1 MKTSKKLL
9 HLTFLSLALFFS
21 ACIKEEGSS
30 LEKFLET
37 CPYELQRDG
46 AIHYLQFPVK
56 VEPNQVTYSVGD
68 TLTVSMTFIDSI
80 FDANMNRRFKVS
92 NYPLE
97 PSSALIEIDV
107 ENKLFISGFNRNE
120 VLIDSTFL
128 TGWAAG
134 GSISADEFIGRV
146 FPTTLFGKAVHDQD
160 TYIFSYDIVLET
172 PGRYILTTG
181 DSYMTMGP
189 SDPRKDIISATPF
202 DERCPDSG
210 LIVEVRLNGENNLAE
225 FIDEVAV
232 LDTVFNRDRFFT
244 EDESLNHHLYNGGSS
259 GQPVEIWGFFCFEVV
274 E

>member
-9 HLTFLSLALFFS
+9 QLTFLSLALFFS

-30 LEKFLET
+30 FEKFLET

-107 ENKLFISGFNRNE
+107 DNKLFISGFNRNE
-120 VLIDSTFL
+120 VLIDSIYYR
-128 TGWAAG
+128 GWAR
-134 GSISADEFIGRV
+134 GSSVGGRV
-146 FPTTLFGKAVHDQD
+146 FPTTLFGKAIHDQD
-160 TYIFSYDIVLET
+160 SYMYSYDIVFET
-172 PGRYILTTG
+172 PGRYILINADNYMSLTG
-181 DSYMTMGP
+181 
-189 SDPRKDIISATPF
+189 SDPRTEIINATPF

-210 LIVEVRLNGENNLAE
+210 LVVEVRLDGENNLAE
-225 FIDEVAV
+225 FIHEVAV
-232 LDTVFNRDRFFT
+232 LDTVFARDGWWT

-259 GQPVEIWGFFCFEVV
+259 GQSVERWGFFCFEVV